1 MIAPFY
7 RNNPFYCK
15 FEKYIMCSMKMPLF
29 VADYFAVRRF
39 VVLQFVVTA
48 LFCIFSTDVNAA
60 GQKNEE
66 YLQVSALK
74 GEQKKMYAI
83 VKECIMLKARD
94 SLNIHLFSSCKMEE
108 DETQI
113 VITTWIYDHPVY
125 TNCSFSGKGA
135 TSAAILRIK
144 KWKEEPEVLSG
155 VTNNPGGGVGSG
167 SGTGP
172 GRYATDDPEVEEVV
186 RYYLVVRGESYSGG
200 RSKSIVLSKQFEKPY
215 FKEKFDEI
223 SFALISN
230 PHRLDSAYYRRF
242 VGKVEYVD
250 KDMAIVRRDS
260 LVGVVNPKGEVLI
273 PFEYQSLS
281 ATLAGFLARKDKKV
295 YFIDS
300 SNKVISDKYDK
311 VEYTHRCD
319 YPDIK
324 NYLKVKKDGRYNFVD
339 SLFRPMLPPI
349 YSDLKFLYMR
359 PTILIGKKDEGTELI
374 SCSSWL
380 PIGKTYENIVKVDD
394 SLLFVTENGKTGI
407 ISKGGVVYAEMI
419 YDSIGLD
426 ISNYP
431 ILLYVMKKDGRFAL
445 YKNAKFLT
453 DFKYDS
459 LTRLGSYY
467 IVSVD
472 GKFGLITGDGRELI
486 ALKYESISADKKLRV
501 YTGVIQ
507 GKSEVIVVPS
517 P

>member
-1 MIAPFY
+1 MK
-7 RNNPFYCK
+7 CL
-15 FEKYIMCSMKMPLF
+15 MKMPLF
-29 VADYFAVRRF
+29 VADYVAARRF
-39 VVLQFVVTA
+39 VVLQLVVITV
-48 LFCIFSTDVNAA
+48 LCMFFTDINA
-60 GQKNEE
+60 GSQKNEK

-94 SLNIHLFSSCKMEE
+94 SLNIHLFSSCKLEE

-113 VITTWIYDHPVY
+113 VITTWIYDRPVY

-144 KWKEEPEVLSG
+144 KWKEEPEIVSG
-155 VTNNPGGGVGSG
+155 NTSNPRGDQGTGSG
-167 SGTGP
+167 SGS
-172 GRYATDDPEVEEVV
+172 GRYATIDPEVEKVV
-186 RYYLVVRGESYSGG
+186 SYYLVVKGESYSEG
-200 RSKSIVLSKQFEKPY
+200 RSKGIVLSKQFEKPY

-242 VGKVEYVD
+242 MGKVEYVD
-250 KDMAIVRRDS
+250 KELAIVRRDL

-295 YFIDS
+295 FFIDL
-300 SNKVISDKYDK
+300 SNKVISDLYDK
-311 VEYTHRCD
+311 VEYAHRCD

-324 NYLKVKKDGRYNFVD
+324 NFLKVKKDGRYNFVD

-349 YSDLKFLYMR
+349 YSDLNFLYMR
-359 PTILIGKKDEGTELI
+359 PTILLGRKEGGKELI
-374 SCSSWL
+374 SCSSWE

-394 SLLFVTENGKTGI
+394 TLLFVTENGKTGI
-407 ISKGGVVYAEMI
+407 MSKSGVVYEEMI

-426 ISNYP
+426 VGSFP
-431 ILLYVMKKDGRFAL
+431 KLLYIMKKDGKYAL
-445 YKNAKFLT
+445 YKDANFLT
-453 DFKYDS
+453 SFKFES
-459 LTRLGSYY
+459 LTRLGMYY
-467 IVSVD
+467 IGSVNGRFGLLTAD
-472 GKFGLITGDGRELI
+472 GKELTEM
-486 ALKYESISADKKLRV
+486 KYESITPDKKMKM
-501 YTGVIQ
+501 YTGVLQ
-507 GKSEVIVVPS
+507 GKSMNIELPEK
-517 P
+517 

>member
-1 MIAPFY
+1 M
-7 RNNPFYCK
+7 
-15 FEKYIMCSMKMPLF
+15 MCSMKMPLF
-29 VADYFAVRRF
+29 VADCSGLRRAVALLF
-39 VVLQFVVTA
+39 VAISVLF
-48 LFCIFSTDVNAA
+48 LCLSDVNAA
-60 GQKNEE
+60 SQKNER
-66 YLQVSALK
+66 YFRVSALK

-113 VITTWIYDHPVY
+113 VITTWIYDRPVY

-144 KWKEEPEVLSG
+144 KWKEEPEIVSG
-155 VTNNPGGGVGSG
+155 NTSNPRGNTGSG
-167 SGTGP
+167 NGTGSD
-172 GRYATDDPEVEEVV
+172 RYATMDPEVEKVV
-186 RYYLVVRGESYSGG
+186 RYYLVVKGESYSEG
-200 RSKSIVLSKQFEKPY
+200 RSKGIVLSKQFEKPY

-250 KDMAIVRRDS
+250 KEVAIVRRDS
-260 LVGVVNPKGEVLI
+260 LVGVVNPDGEVLI

-295 YFIDS
+295 FFIDL
-300 SNKVISDKYDK
+300 SNKVISDIYDK
-311 VEYTHRCD
+311 VEYAHRCD

-349 YSDLKFLYMR
+349 YSDLNFLYMR
-359 PTILIGKKDEGTELI
+359 PTILIGKNEEGKELI
-374 SCSSWL
+374 SCSSWK
-380 PIGKTYENIVKVDD
+380 PIGRTYENIVKVDD
-394 SLLFVTENGKTGI
+394 TLLFVTENGKTGI
-407 ISKGGVVYAEMI
+407 ISKSGVVYEEMI

-426 ISNYP
+426 VGNFP
-431 ILLYVMKKDGRFAL
+431 KLLYVMKKDGKYAL
-445 YKNAKFLT
+445 YKDAKFLT
-453 DFKYDS
+453 SFKFES
-459 LTRLGSYY
+459 LTRLGMYY
-467 IVSVD
+467 IGSVNGRFGLLTAD
-472 GKFGLITGDGRELI
+472 GKELTEM
-486 ALKYESISADKKLRV
+486 KYESITPDKKMKM

-507 GKSEVIVVPS
+507 GKSMIIELPEK
-517 P
+517 